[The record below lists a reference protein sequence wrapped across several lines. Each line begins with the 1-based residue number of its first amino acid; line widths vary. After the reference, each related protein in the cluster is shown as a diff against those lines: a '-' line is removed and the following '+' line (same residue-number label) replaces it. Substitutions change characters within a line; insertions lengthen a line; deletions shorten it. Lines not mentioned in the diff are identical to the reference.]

1 MLSSSCAWPF
11 REVCCRLVKDI
22 DALQLV
28 HFVREAQGFQ
38 NTRTSFFERVTAV
51 TEYYGV
57 LERVVQPKEK
67 SYEVGAFR
75 DEASCFLGVSSYVND
90 TFWKNGMVFQSLFH
104 GLEISFDCLPHGTIG
119 FGQSS
124 LEVHSWVEGEHYR
137 GSAVHPVS
145 PNTSDGAIRVRGHL
159 P

>member
-1 MLSSSCAWPF
+1 MPSSSCAWPF

-67 SYEVGAFR
+67 SYEVRTFR
-75 DEASCFLGVSSYVND
+75 DEASRFLGVSSYVNN

-104 GLEISFDCLPHGTIG
+104 EVEISFDCLPHGTIG
-119 FGQSS
+119 FGQNS
-124 LEVHSWVEGEHYR
+124 LEVHSWVEDEHLQR
-137 GSAVHPVS
+137 ECGSPRQ
-145 PNTSDGAIRVRGHL
+145 PKYK
-159 P
+159 

>member
-1 MLSSSCAWPF
+1 MPSSSCAWPF

-67 SYEVGAFR
+67 VVRGGLQRRSI
-75 DEASCFLGVSSYVND
+75 
-90 TFWKNGMVFQSLFH
+90 VFPWCQILCKRHVLEERH
-104 GLEISFDCLPHGTIG
+104 GLPKSVSWIRNLVPLPASRDHRIWAK
-119 FGQSS
+119 FA
-124 LEVHSWVEGEHYR
+124 R
-137 GSAVHPVS
+137 GSFA
-145 PNTSDGAIRVRGHL
+145 G
-159 P
+159 

>member
-1 MLSSSCAWPF
+1 MPSSSCAWPF

-67 SYEVGAFR
+67 SYEVGTFR
-75 DEASCFLGVSSYVND
+75 DEASRFLGVSSYVHN

-104 GLEISFDCLPHGTIG
+104 GLEISFHCGKIRSRFIRGLKVNIT
-119 FGQSS
+119 
-124 LEVHSWVEGEHYR
+124 EGVR
-137 GSAVHPVS
+137 FSPSAQRQVM
-145 PNTSDGAIRVRGHL
+145 
-159 P
+159 